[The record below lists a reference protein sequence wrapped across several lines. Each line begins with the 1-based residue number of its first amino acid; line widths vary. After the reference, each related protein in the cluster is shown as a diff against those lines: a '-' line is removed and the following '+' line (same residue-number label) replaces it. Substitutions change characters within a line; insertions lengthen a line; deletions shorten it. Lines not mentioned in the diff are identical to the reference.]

1 MRDIVSEIG
10 TFYTGLTD
18 LPVLKTTQTSP
29 AVSLIGYDGCMIY
42 ILANQYTDGTFTP
55 VIQVAP
61 DNGSGSPGSWTAAP
75 AIDLVTWQATSTT
88 NKTPVKL
95 NDANGNPTGR
105 IQPNAI
111 SSAATALPQRV
122 GYVGGVQG
130 VSDWLRVVS
139 TISGSPATGM
149 GYDVIIVLGRPRIMP
164 PSF

>member
-10 TFYTGLTD
+10 TFYTGLND
-18 LPVLKTTQTSP
+18 LPVLKTTQTSS
-29 AVSLIGYDGCMIY
+29 AVSLKGYDGCMIY
-42 ILANQYTDGTFTP
+42 ILVDQYTDGTFTP

-61 DNGSGSPGSWTAAP
+61 DSNGSPGSWSAAP
-75 AIDLVTWQATSTT
+75 GSDLVTWQATSSS
-88 NKTPVKL
+88 NLTPVKL
-95 NDANGNPTGR
+95 VDSNGYLTGR
-105 IQPNAI
+105 SQPNAI
-111 SSAATALPQRV
+111 SSSATALNQRV

-139 TISGSPATGM
+139 TISGSPSTGM